1 MKHKTKVLIVDDEA
15 TARYGIRK
23 TLDTGCD
30 VFEAA
35 NLESAKKTLETESPD
50 IVLLDLNLGGE
61 NGLDLLST
69 TVEAAGPPLVVIIT
83 AHGNEKIAVEAMKA
97 GAFDYVA
104 KPFEIEELRLVVRNA
119 AEQIHLR
126 RENER
131 LRNELVA
138 ATGFGEMIGQSPAM
152 HKVFDMI
159 DKVAET
165 DVTVLITGES
175 GCGKELVASELHR
188 RSARQGGELVT
199 VNCAAIPENLIE
211 SELFGHE
218 KGAFTGAVQRRIGK
232 FERARGGTLFLDE
245 IGDMPVGTQAKILRV
260 LEEKKIERLGSNQ
273 NIDVDV
279 RIISATNR
287 DLLEQVEKGE
297 FRKDLYYRLEVV
309 GIHVPALRKRKEDI
323 PLLVDYFLDTFC
335 EKHGK
340 QGMKLTREAL
350 AVLMRYSFPGNVRQL
365 RNLLERLVV
374 LAAEPEIRETDLPE
388 EIRYFDAEAGVD
400 TSGMSLGPLLEM
412 ELRPARDT
420 FERKYLLVKLA
431 DNNYN
436 ITHTA
441 AAIGIHRQSL
451 QQKMKDLNLKKE
463 AN

>member
-1 MKHKTKVLIVDDEA
+1 MKHKTTVLIVDDEA

-23 TLDTGCD
+23 TLDEGFD

-35 NLESAKKTLETESPD
+35 SLESARKTLEAESPD

-61 NGLDLLST
+61 NGLDLLSAT
-69 TVEAAGPPLVVIIT
+69 AKAAHQPLVVIIT

-159 DKVAET
+159 ERVAET
-165 DVTVLITGES
+165 DVTVLVTGES
-175 GCGKELVASELHR
+175 GCGKELVAIELHQ
-188 RSARQGGELVT
+188 RSTRATGDLVT

-232 FERARGGTLFLDE
+232 FERALGGTLFLDE
-245 IGDMPVGTQAKILRV
+245 IGDMPVGTQAKILRA

-273 NIDVDV
+273 TIDVDV
-279 RIISATNR
+279 RIVSATNH

-309 GIHVPALRKRKEDI
+309 GIHVPPLRQRKEDI
-323 PLLVDYFLDTFC
+323 PLLVEYFLDIFC
-335 EKHGK
+335 NKHGK
-340 QGMKLTREAL
+340 ERMELTPEAL

-365 RNLLERLVV
+365 RNLMERLIV
-374 LAAEPEIRETDLPE
+374 LAGKSEIHETDLPE
-388 EIRYFDAEAGVD
+388 EIRYFDPETGVD
-400 TSGMSLGPLLEM
+400 TSGMGIAPLLEM
-412 ELRPARDT
+412 DLRSARNT
-420 FERKYLLVKLA
+420 FERKYLLVKLS
-431 DNNYN
+431 DHNYN

-441 AAIGIHRQSL
+441 EAIGIHRQSL
-451 QQKMKDLNLKKE
+451 QQKMKDLNRKKTKS
-463 AN
+463 

>member
-1 MKHKTKVLIVDDEA
+1 MKHKTTVLIVDDEA

-23 TLDTGCD
+23 TLDKGFD

-35 NLESAKKTLETESPD
+35 SLESARKTLEAESPD

-61 NGLDLLST
+61 NGLNLLSAT
-69 TVEAAGPPLVVIIT
+69 GVAPNQPLVVIIT

-138 ATGFGEMIGQSPAM
+138 ATGFGEMIGQSAAM
-152 HKVFDMI
+152 QKVFDMI
-159 DKVAET
+159 EKLAET
-165 DVTVLITGES
+165 DITVLVTGES
-175 GCGKELVASELHR
+175 GCGKELVAIELHR
-188 RSARQGGELVT
+188 RSTRRNGDLVT

-232 FERARGGTLFLDE
+232 FERAREGTLFLDE
-245 IGDMPVGTQAKILRV
+245 IGDMPVGTQAKILRA
-260 LEEKKIERLGSNQ
+260 LEEKKIERLGSNE
-273 NIDVDV
+273 NINVDV

-287 DLLEQVEKGE
+287 DLLEEVEKGE

-309 GIHVPALRKRKEDI
+309 GIHVPALRQRREDI
-323 PLLVDYFLDTFC
+323 PLLVEYFLDIFC
-335 EKHGK
+335 DKHGK
-340 QGMKLTREAL
+340 EGMKLAPEAL
-350 AVLMRYSFPGNVRQL
+350 AALMRYSFPGNVRQL
-365 RNLLERLVV
+365 RNLIERLIV
-374 LAAEPEIRETDLPE
+374 LAGEPEIRETDLPE
-388 EIRYFDAEAGVD
+388 EIRYFDPETGVD
-400 TSGMSLGPLLEM
+400 TSGMSLAPLFEM

-420 FERKYLLVKLA
+420 FERKYLLVKLS
-431 DNNYN
+431 DHNYN

-451 QQKMKDLNLKKE
+451 QQKMKDLNLKKDTS
-463 AN
+463 